1 MTILDISAPLTEEL
15 PIFPGDP
22 PVVLEAWPA
31 APFRLTRLCCGS
43 HSGTH
48 VDAPRHL
55 LPDGAG
61 VESLALDSLIGPC
74 RVFDLSGRGGVL
86 DAAEIRALQLH
97 GVRRALLRTSSVPF
111 WRRRAAGG
119 AVLTPA
125 AAELL
130 AAGGLELLGIDG
142 LSVEAPSGD
151 GEVHRLLLSAG
162 TIILEGLDLCAVAAG
177 DYELLCLPLLLPG
190 GDGAPCR
197 GGGSPAPAAAFATCS
212 SGHSRPRAIQSS

>member
-1 MTILDISAPLTEEL
+1 VTILDISAPLTEEL
-15 PIFPGDP
+15 PVFPGDP

-31 APFRLTRLCCGS
+31 APFRITSLCCGS

-74 RVFDLSGRGGVL
+74 RVFDLSGRGGAL
-86 DAAEIRALQLH
+86 DAADIRALQLH
-97 GVRRALLRTSSVPF
+97 GVRRALLRTSTVPF

-119 AVLTPA
+119 AVLSPA

-130 AAGGLELLGIDG
+130 AAAGLELLGIDG

-151 GEVHRLLLSAG
+151 GEVHRLLLNAG
-162 TIILEGLDLCAVAAG
+162 TIILEGLDLSSVAAG
-177 DYELLCLPLLLPG
+177 DYQLICLPLLLPG

-197 GGGSPAPAAAFATCS
+197 AVLRPLPQ
-212 SGHSRPRAIQSS
+212 SGF